1 MIVTIDGPA
10 GAGKS
15 SVARKLAERLGF
27 RFLDTGAMY
36 RALAYIAFRRG
47 WPVDDED
54 ELARRAEQLD
64 LQIEPELV
72 LVDGEDVTPYLRS
85 PEVNARLRHIA
96 GNQRIRELLVRLQQ
110 QYGAT
115 GDLVTE
121 GRDQGTVAFPD
132 ADCKIY
138 LTASAEERAKRRA
151 QQLQAN
157 GQAVEFEQVLRD
169 QQERDQRDANRSVGP
184 LAQADDALVVVTD
197 GMTLDDV
204 VDHLEMLVRNAPHRM
219 RRLPTQDN

>member
-15 SVARKLAERLGF
+15 SVARALAKRLDF

-36 RALAYIAFRRG
+36 RALAYVAASQD
-47 WPVDDED
+47 WPKDAE
-54 ELARRAEQLD
+54 ELARRAERLNI
-64 LQIEPELV
+64 QIENGRV
-72 LVDGEDVTPYLRS
+72 LVEGEDVTSELRS
-85 PEVNARLRHIA
+85 AEVKNRLREIA
-96 GNQRIRELLVRLQQ
+96 DNQRIRALLVRLQQ

-121 GRDQGTVAFPD
+121 GRDQGTVVFPD
-132 ADCKIY
+132 AECKIY

-151 QQLQAN
+151 EELRAQ
-157 GQAVEFEQVLRD
+157 GQSVDFQQVLQD
-169 QQERDQRDANRSVGP
+169 QEERDQRDADRSIGP

-197 GMTLDDV
+197 GMTFDEV
-204 VDHLEMLVRNAPHRM
+204 VDHLETLVRTAPHRM
-219 RRLPTQDN
+219 RRPPKQDN